1 MRRVVQSARLT
12 ARQWQL
18 LGADWEANVI
28 ANVSSAENVALAES
42 LSSRWNAVLDA
53 LAEYDDP
60 TKSLTSTTATR
71 MADIL
76 RTAV

>member
-1 MRRVVQSARLT
+1 MAR
-12 ARQWQL
+12 
-18 LGADWEANVI
+18 GGDIAD
-28 ANVSSAENVALAES
+28 
-42 LSSRWNAVLDA
+42 RWNAVTDA

-76 RTAV
+76 RNAVKGEG